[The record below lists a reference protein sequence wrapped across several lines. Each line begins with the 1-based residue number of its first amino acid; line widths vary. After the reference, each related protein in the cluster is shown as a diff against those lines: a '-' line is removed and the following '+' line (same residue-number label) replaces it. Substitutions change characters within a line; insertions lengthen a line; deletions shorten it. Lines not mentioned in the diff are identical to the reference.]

1 MLFFNILLEILDI
14 STRYRA
20 VKYTKTQN
28 IPQISTFYLSCYVIF
43 KKPTTRSRRGGIT
56 SCHRSA
62 LQLSCHFHVPNIIY
76 DFPPQPS
83 TVNSI
88 NLWVG
93 GGGVWFIGLWARVST
108 SSFVSQIFAAS
119 SLHDGI
125 ILFFTIAER
134 AQTHKHT
141 HVEKSPQPSVIYESI
156 EDIRGQ
162 ICWIRLL
169 SPAWTLS
176 SVHSAFESQSCH
188 FLSDSAAP

>member
-1 MLFFNILLEILDI
+1 MWFLRNQQPE
-14 STRYRA
+14 A
-20 VKYTKTQN
+20 
-28 IPQISTFYLSCYVIF
+28 
-43 KKPTTRSRRGGIT
+43 GGGGSLPVT
-56 SCHRSA
+56 GPPSSCHAIFMCQTLFTIFLLSR
-62 LQLSCHFHVPNIIY
+62 QLWTLLICE
-76 DFPPQPS
+76 
-83 TVNSI
+83 
-88 NLWVG
+88 L

-119 SLHDGI
+119 SLDDGI

-141 HVEKSPQPSVIYESI
+141 HIEKSPQPSVIYESI

-188 FLSDSAAP
+188 FLSDRAAPYLTDLLPSN

>member
-119 SLHDGI
+119 SLDDGI

-134 AQTHKHT
+134 AQTHT
-141 HVEKSPQPSVIYESI
+141 HRKKPTTIRDLWIYRRHPRT
-156 EDIRGQ
+156 D
-162 ICWIRLL
+162 LL
-169 SPAWTLS
+169 DTSL
-176 SVHSAFESQSCH
+176 FSCLNS
-188 FLSDSAAP
+188 FFRSFCVWVAIM